1 MVNLFIFVLV
11 AYGISNILVYG
22 SIFEWFRRLLA
33 KLGTGDTSLYKLFTC
48 MMCLPTW
55 VGFGLSFVLQSQG
68 VSTPM
73 TTYGIEN
80 MFLAMF
86 LDGVLASGA
95 VYAFNVLVE
104 HFEGE

>member
-11 AYGISNILVYG
+11 AYGISNILIYG
-22 SIFEWFRRLLA
+22 SIFQGWRTLLS
-33 KLGTGDTSLYKLFTC
+33 KLGTGDKSLYKLFTC

-55 VGFGLSFVLQSQG
+55 VGFGLSYLLQSQG
-68 VSTPM
+68 VDTPM
-73 TTYGIEN
+73 TTYGVEN
-80 MFLAMF
+80 LHLSIF
-86 LDGVLASGA
+86 LDGVLTSGA